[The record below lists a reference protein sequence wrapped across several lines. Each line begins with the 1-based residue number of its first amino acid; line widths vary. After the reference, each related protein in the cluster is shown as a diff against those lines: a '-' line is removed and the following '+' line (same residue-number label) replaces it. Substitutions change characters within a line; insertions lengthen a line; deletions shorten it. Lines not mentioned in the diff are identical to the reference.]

1 MQLLPNPPKTEQS
14 SQPNA
19 LKIVEGESTRVQEI
33 ALRERVMVF
42 IDGANLFYAAN
53 QLSLEI
59 DYTKLLR
66 QLTRGR
72 SLVRAYFYTGVDST
86 NKKQQNFLVWMRY
99 HGYRVISKELIQHP
113 DGSRKANL
121 EIEMAIDMLNLVNY
135 CDTFILLSGNGNLS
149 YAVNQVAYRGVRIEV
164 VSLPSM
170 LNDNLRDVADRFIDL
185 SSLQSEIQKSVSST
199 S

>member
-1 MQLLPNPPKTEQS
+1 
-14 SQPNA
+14 
-19 LKIVEGESTRVQEI
+19 
-33 ALRERVMVF
+33 MVF

-72 SLVRAYFYTGVDST
+72 SLVRAYFYTGVDPT

-170 LNDNLRDVADRFIDL
+170 LNDNLRDVADHFIDL
-185 SSLQSEIQKSVSST
+185 SSLQSEIQKSASAT